1 MVERTPPTAQW
12 PQFLSHL
19 QAAIQATQ
27 DTQQTLL
34 NAVGAPDG
42 DALPP
47 AFGRLAQLLAGLQAA
62 MPRGEPA
69 AEAPAEVKL
78 ALEQLGASLNA
89 LSEQTARLSA
99 RDRRALD
106 LLFPNDALKAY
117 SRLGGRGPSLGGS
130 AYLKA

>member
-1 MVERTPPTAQW
+1 MVDHTPPSLRW
-12 PQFLSHL
+12 RPFLGQLEAAL
-19 QAAIQATQ
+19 QVTQ
-27 DTQQTLL
+27 ETQHTLL
-34 NAVGAPDG
+34 NTVGASDG
-42 DALPP
+42 DVLPA
-47 AFGRLAQLLAGLQAA
+47 AFGRLAKALADLQTA
-62 MPRGEPA
+62 MPPGVA
-69 AEAPAEVKL
+69 GADAPSEVKL
-78 ALEQLGASLNA
+78 GLEQLGAGLHA